1 MIKGKTKCIIDKNF
15 FFVLFKFSSRLT
27 LLVINN

>member
-27 LLVINN
+27 ITCD